1 MKRPSTQ
8 QILGLGVWAFSF
20 GIALLTSLALVF
32 IVFETSFARYGNSWF
47 ILTVVSIGFM
57 ILIPLDW
64 LLGTK
69 IMPD

>member
-1 MKRPSTQ
+1 MQ
-8 QILGLGVWAFSF
+8 QIIGLGVWAVSF
-20 GIALLTSLALVF
+20 GTAFLLSLGLVIIAFDTT
-32 IVFETSFARYGNSWF
+32 FERYGNSWF
-47 ILTVVSIGFM
+47 ILTVVSLGFM